1 LHDPSAA
8 GFVER
13 ASDVRLASA
22 TKSSPAATKGT
33 GLANDHVGVLRADPL
48 PELELLYRRE
58 LSRYVRVARA
68 IVGDEQTALDAV
80 QEAFT
85 RAIEKRRSFRRRGP
99 LEAWVWR
106 IVVNEAR
113 KRAAAGTR
121 RATAADEAL
130 ASGNGRPDA
139 DADLRA
145 AVAALPERQRLA
157 VFLRYYADLDYA
169 AIATALGIETGTV
182 AATLNAAHRK
192 LQSTLKEPTA

>member
-1 LHDPSAA
+1 MFD
-8 GFVER
+8 
-13 ASDVRLASA
+13 
-22 TKSSPAATKGT
+22 
-33 GLANDHVGVLRADPL
+33 VLRADPL
-48 PELELLYRRE
+48 PELESLYRRE

-68 IVGDEQTALDAV
+68 IVGEEQAALDAV
-80 QEAFT
+80 QDAFT
-85 RAIEKRRSFRRRGP
+85 RAVEKRRSFRRRGP

-113 KRAAAGTR
+113 KRAGARSR
-121 RATAADEAL
+121 RTPTPDEEL

-139 DADLRA
+139 DAEVRA

-169 AIATALGIETGTV
+169 AIASALGIETGTV

>member
-1 LHDPSAA
+1 
-8 GFVER
+8 
-13 ASDVRLASA
+13 
-22 TKSSPAATKGT
+22 
-33 GLANDHVGVLRADPL
+33 VLRADPL

-85 RAIEKRRSFRRRGP
+85 RAVEKRRSFRRRGP

-121 RATAADEAL
+121 RASARGEDFAA
-130 ASGNGRPDA
+130 GNGRPDA
-139 DADLRA
+139 DA
-145 AVAALPERQRLA
+145 QRLA
-157 VFLRYYADLDYA
+157 VFLRYYADLDYS

-192 LQSTLKEPTA
+192 LESTLKEPAA

>member
-1 LHDPSAA
+1 MFD
-8 GFVER
+8 
-13 ASDVRLASA
+13 
-22 TKSSPAATKGT
+22 
-33 GLANDHVGVLRADPL
+33 VLRADPL
-48 PELELLYRRE
+48 PELESLYRRE

-68 IVGDEQTALDAV
+68 IVGEEQAALDAV

-85 RAIEKRRSFRRRGP
+85 RAVEKRRSFRRRGP

-113 KRAAAGTR
+113 KRAGARSR
-121 RATAADEAL
+121 RTPTPDEEL

-139 DADLRA
+139 DAEVRA

-169 AIATALGIETGTV
+169 AIASALGIETGTV

>member
-1 LHDPSAA
+1 M
-8 GFVER
+8 
-13 ASDVRLASA
+13 
-22 TKSSPAATKGT
+22 
-33 GLANDHVGVLRADPL
+33 LRADPL

-68 IVGDEQTALDAV
+68 IVGEEQAALDAV

-85 RAIEKRRSFRRRGP
+85 RAVEKRRSFRRRGP

-113 KRAAAGTR
+113 KRAAAGSR
-121 RATAADEAL
+121 RAPAPDESFAA
-130 ASGNGRPDA
+130 GNGRPDT
-139 DADLRA
+139 DAEVRI

-169 AIATALGIETGTV
+169 AIASTLGIEPGTV

-192 LQSTLKEPTA
+192 LESTLKEPAA

>member
-1 LHDPSAA
+1 
-8 GFVER
+8 
-13 ASDVRLASA
+13 
-22 TKSSPAATKGT
+22 
-33 GLANDHVGVLRADPL
+33 VLRADPL

-68 IVGDEQTALDAV
+68 IVGDEQTALDVV

-85 RAIEKRRSFRRRGP
+85 RAVEKRRSFRRRGP
-99 LEAWVWR
+99 LEGWVWR

-113 KRAAAGTR
+113 KRASAGSR
-121 RATAADEAL
+121 RVPPVDEPA

-139 DADLRA
+139 DAEVRA

-169 AIATALGIETGTV
+169 GIGAALGIETGTV

-192 LQSTLKEPTA
+192 LETTLKESAA